1 MPDLNKIRNILS
13 LLKPELLKKY
23 PINSIGLFGS
33 IVRED
38 FNANSDIDIIVDFKS
53 RIGIEFITLADEL
66 EDKLNCKVDLVSRKG
81 IKNQYFKEIEREII
95 YV

>member
-13 LLKPELLKKY
+13 LLKPGLLQKY

-53 RIGIEFITLADEL
+53 PIGIEFITLADEL